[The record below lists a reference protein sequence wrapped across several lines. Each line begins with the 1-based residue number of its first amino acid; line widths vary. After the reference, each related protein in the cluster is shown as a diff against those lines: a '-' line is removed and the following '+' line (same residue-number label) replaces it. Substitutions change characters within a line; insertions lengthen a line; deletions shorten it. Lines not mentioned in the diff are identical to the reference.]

1 MGLMEF
7 LEIREGRLAPVYEG
21 TLVPIRCDWCEGGFE
36 SLLALGAL
44 WVCPACFEE
53 SEREWTRTGGIRR

>member
-21 TLVPIRCDWCEGGFE
+21 MLAPIRCDWCEGQRE
-36 SLLALGAL
+36 SLLALGDL
-44 WVCPACFEE
+44 WVCPECFGKAEA
-53 SEREWTRTGGIRR
+53 SWRLGKGDRR